1 MSEILGKR
9 LKYTRE
15 KKGLAQKFVA
25 ERIGIK
31 NNTLSGYES
40 GRREPDSDTLRKLA
54 QFYEVTTDYLIG
66 VSNNYYD
73 ESSSYKPDYVD
84 EQPGTYNP
92 LNTIR
97 NYLKDKGEQLDQ
109 FGFFNINEW
118 EDLSAEEVEE
128 ILEDF
133 EMMFERAKKRKRK
146 DI

>member
-9 LKYTRE
+9 LKYIRE
-15 KKGLAQKFVA
+15 KKGYAQKFVA
-25 ERIGIK
+25 EKIGIK

-54 QFYEVTTDYLIG
+54 QFYEVSTDFIIG

-73 ESSSYKPDYVD
+73 SSTYKSNHVD

-109 FGFFNINEW
+109 FGFFNVNEW
-118 EDLSAEEVEE
+118 EGLTPEEVEE

-133 EMMFERAKKRKRK
+133 EMMFERAKKRKKK
-146 DI
+146 DS